1 MPIVDVERLGV
12 RAGRPDWLSAGL
24 VRLLLLSGFIVGI
37 GMLSPRLDPDEAW
50 LVVGVGVGA
59 TAIGALWF
67 LVAAKRLAA
76 RLPFLEDS
84 ARVSDAILLELRQIG
99 LPLLGLG
106 FFLLW
111 TFVYVALW
119 AFHPDEAF
127 KGLAEEPRFADFF
140 YYAVSTAFT
149 SPPEGIAAGS
159 RGARSATMI
168 ELFTAVALL
177 GAYVSSFVDWR
188 RGADRRARPEGDVDS
203 SPRRRLRCRLQDRR
217 LCLRSVCN
225 DRSMHPRR
233 CQTP

>member
-1 MPIVDVERLGV
+1 MPLRRFPQLAVHT
-12 RAGRPDWLSAGL
+12 GRPDWLTAGL
-24 VRLLLLSGFIVGI
+24 VRLALLSGFIVGI

-50 LVVGVGVGA
+50 LVVGVGAGA
-59 TAIGALWF
+59 TVAGGLAF
-67 LVAAKRLAA
+67 LVATRRLVD
-76 RLPFLEDS
+76 RLPFFEDS
-84 ARVSDAILLELRQIG
+84 ARVTDAVLLELRRIG

-106 FFLLW
+106 FFVFW

-177 GAYVSSFVDWR
+177 GAYVSSFVDSH
-188 RGADRRARPEGDVDS
+188 RGSDRRARPDGGEDA
-203 SPRRRLRCRLQDRR
+203 
-217 LCLRSVCN
+217 
-225 DRSMHPRR
+225 
-233 CQTP
+233 